1 MERQEKDR
9 KKTGEREKKEQGERG
24 DRAGISSGG
33 KGEKGERKRE
43 GEREEKEGRQMGDG
57 DGSMGEIFYLFIYLC
72 RTMILRMKMNRMR
85 RINSEWRNSRLE
97 ILEK

>member
-1 MERQEKDR
+1 
-9 KKTGEREKKEQGERG
+9 
-24 DRAGISSGG
+24 
-33 KGEKGERKRE
+33 
-43 GEREEKEGRQMGDG
+43 MGDG